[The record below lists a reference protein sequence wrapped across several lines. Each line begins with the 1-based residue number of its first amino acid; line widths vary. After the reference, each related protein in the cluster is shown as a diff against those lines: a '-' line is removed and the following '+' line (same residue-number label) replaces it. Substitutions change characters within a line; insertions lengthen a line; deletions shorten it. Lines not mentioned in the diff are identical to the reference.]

1 MSRIKILEHNP
12 SLLAYLREHKIPIEA
27 ICNGKGTCGR
37 CKVKM
42 IGKAPELTEQEHA
55 LLSIDEINA
64 GWRLACQHEAQA
76 ESEIELMDE
85 KAFKILGAAI
95 VHFHVRKIDEMIR
108 IAIDIGTTTVVL
120 LVIDPHG
127 KVLQEIRFLNPQRA
141 YGADVLSRIQ
151 HELENEAGM
160 VRRVLVTK
168 LTETLNKVSESYPKE
183 TFLIG
188 FTGNPT
194 MTHFLMN
201 EPVAPIIQIP
211 YSCSV
216 KETRHTVIQELFP
229 DVKMNGTL
237 IVYPPI
243 SAYVGADIVCGLV
256 DLDFFNRKGT
266 HLFLDLG
273 TNGELVL
280 LKNGMAY
287 STSTAAGPAFEGG
300 SLSCGCGSI
309 DGAISDVFRNPDGS
323 LGFETIGHASP
334 SGICGSGYIALLGE
348 IMGRE
353 MDESGYLSE
362 TVYLT
367 PDLYLTQQDVRM
379 FQLAKSAIRTGIE
392 ILLKRTNTDSKDI
405 ERFELAGGFGSG
417 VSLHSALS
425 IGLFPQELK
434 DKCHID
440 GNTALK
446 GTAKLLFHA
455 SQETLFDP
463 TKVVSVEL
471 ATEPALMDLFTE
483 YLYFKTT

>member
-1 MSRIKILEHNP
+1 MSRIKILQHNP
-12 SLLAYLREHKIPIEA
+12 SLLAYLREHKIPVEA
-27 ICNGKGTCGR
+27 VCNGQGTCGR
-37 CKVKM
+37 CKVRF
-42 IGKAPELTEQEHA
+42 IENPPVLSQQEHA

-64 GWRLACQHEAQA
+64 GWRLACSHEAQA
-76 ESEIELMDE
+76 ESVIDLLDE
-85 KAFKILGAAI
+85 KAFKILGAA
-95 VHFHVRKIDEMIR
+95 VDHFHVRKTDDLFR

-120 LVIDPHG
+120 LVIDAYG

-151 HELENEAGM
+151 HELENEAGI
-160 VRRVLVTK
+160 VRQVLVNK
-168 LTETLNKVSESYPKE
+168 LTETLTLISETYPRE

-211 YSCSV
+211 YACAV
-216 KETRHTVIQELFP
+216 KETRHYAIQDLFP
-229 DVKMNGTL
+229 DVAMKGKL

-243 SAYVGADIVCGLV
+243 SAYVGSDIVCGLV

-280 LKNGMAY
+280 LKDGIAY
-287 STSTAAGPAFEGG
+287 ATSTAAGPAFEGG

-309 DGAISDVFRNPDGS
+309 EGAISDVFRKQDGS
-323 LGFETIGHASP
+323 LGYETIGHASA

-348 IMGRE
+348 ILGHE
-353 MDESGYLSE
+353 MDESGYLNE
-362 TVYLT
+362 PVYLT
-367 PDLYLTQQDVRM
+367 PQLYLTQQDVRM

-392 ILLKRTNTDSKDI
+392 ILLKKTNTDPEEI
-405 ERFELAGGFGSG
+405 QRFELAGGFGSG

-425 IGLFPQELK
+425 IGLFPLELK

-446 GTAKLLFHA
+446 GTAKLLFHTA
-455 SQETLFDP
+455 QETLFDP
-463 TKVVSVEL
+463 SKVVSVEL